1 MNGLVLKIIFL
12 FFGLDY
18 FTFMVFLLLGNAAIS
33 SIKAR
38 KDEDGK
44 KMRLDSSKKP
54 GQFYENEG
62 RPNHAKRRGILS
74 DR

>member
-1 MNGLVLKIIFL
+1 MNGLVLKNNFI

-33 SIKAR
+33 SIEAR
-38 KDEDGK
+38 KDKEGK
-44 KMRLDSSKKP
+44 KMRLDSSKGP

-62 RPNHAKRRGILS
+62 RPNHAKRRGILP